1 MAQMIF
7 LTRDKEAFANHCHAL
22 GKLILLVT
30 YCVLLQGA
38 RPGLVPV
45 LVLPPLAFAIW
56 RRIPVRSYLSQGAL
70 FIIIAILMA
79 VAVYE
84 ETGDTQAA
92 LYEALR
98 FTALVLASLLLLD
111 CTHADDLAS
120 ALSQLLYPIFRRY
133 SFLAGSIV
141 QLTLSML
148 PLVMETAQGV
158 REARLARGERML
170 RHPIRSTSALAA
182 SILMTLLDR
191 IEHWADA
198 LSARLY
204 DPYAR
209 RPWQHFSWRDIVI
222 ALIICAM
229 LVALPWTR

>member
-1 MAQMIF
+1 MAQVIF
-7 LTRDKEAFANHCHAL
+7 LTRDKDAFADRCHAL

-30 YCVLLQGA
+30 YCVLLQGT

-45 LVLPPLAFAIW
+45 MALPPLGFALW

-84 ETGDTQAA
+84 ETGSLTVS
-92 LYEALR
+92 LCEALR
-98 FTALVLASLLLLD
+98 FIALVLASLLLLD

-120 ALSQLLYPIFRRY
+120 ALSQLLHPIFRRY
-133 SFLAGSIV
+133 AFLAGSIV

-158 REARLARGERML
+158 REARLARGERLL
-170 RHPIRSTSALAA
+170 RHPIRSTSALA
-182 SILMTLLDR
+182 SSMLMTLLDR
-191 IEHWADA
+191 IEHWTDA

-204 DPYAR
+204 DPYGR
-209 RPWQHFSWRDIVI
+209 KPWQHFSWRDIVI

-229 LVALPWTR
+229 LVAMPWTR